1 KIICGFVLFGKV
13 APVDREV
20 EVSLC
25 RMDLCVT
32 IKGVSFLLQTGLGIL
47 GNLLVLLAYA
57 HIVYCERR
65 LQPVDMILF
74 HLAFANMMVLLTRGV
89 PQTMTVFQLHNLLDD
104 VGCKIV
110 IYSYRIVRALS
121 VCITCLLSVF
131 QSLTIAPTTSRWANL
146 KTRLPKLILPSFGFL
161 WLLNMAVCIAAPF
174 FSVAPRNGTVPKFTL
189 NLGFCHV
196 NFQDQLSYVIN
207 GVAITG
213 RDFIFV
219 GLMVLASG
227 YILLVLHRHSK
238 QMKGFRSSDRHQSST
253 LESRAA
259 KTVITLVILYVVFFG
274 IDNII
279 WIYMLTVSSVPP
291 VISDMRVFFSS
302 CYASLSPFF
311 IISSNKKIKRR
322 MSCASEEPKQQS
334 PASEVSHVKL

>member
-1 KIICGFVLFGKV
+1 
-13 APVDREV
+13 
-20 EVSLC
+20 
-25 RMDLCVT
+25 MDLCVT

-57 HIVYCERR
+57 HIVYCKRR

-74 HLAFANMMVLLTRGV
+74 HLAFANMMVLLTRGA
-89 PQTMTVFQLHNLLDD
+89 PQTITDFQLHNLLDD

-121 VCITCLLSVF
+121 ICITCLLSVF
-131 QSLTIAPTTSRWANL
+131 QSLTIAPATSRWANL

-174 FSVAPRNGTVPKFTL
+174 FSVAPRNGT
-189 NLGFCHV
+189 
-196 NFQDQLSYVIN
+196 DQLSYVIN

-322 MSCASEEPKQQS
+322 ISCASEEPKQQS